1 MAYWPIANQVSV
13 SSVSLFTYWFV
24 SKYPTRVKVQVVDNA
39 GGIYSP
45 LATAVPPL
53 SSAVLPLVF
62 FLALFFVA
70 ANLLRNLFFDTCI
83 ENMCYFP
90 MYSVFES
97 FEDNAA

>member
-13 SSVSLFTYWFV
+13 SSVSLITYWFV
-24 SKYPTRVKVQVVDNA
+24 SKYPTRVKVQAVDNA

-45 LATAVPPL
+45 PLATAAFATPL

-62 FLALFFVA
+62 FPALLLFVA

-83 ENMCYFP
+83 ENMCYFA
-90 MYSVFES
+90 M
-97 FEDNAA
+97 